1 MTGGTGEEIAREE
14 AGGLGLAVAENLG
27 LSPGAGTS
35 LKVLK
40 GKRPS

>member
-1 MTGGTGEEIAREE
+1 MEAGEEIAREE

-27 LSPGAGTS
+27 LYPEVGTS
-35 LKVLK
+35 LKMSK